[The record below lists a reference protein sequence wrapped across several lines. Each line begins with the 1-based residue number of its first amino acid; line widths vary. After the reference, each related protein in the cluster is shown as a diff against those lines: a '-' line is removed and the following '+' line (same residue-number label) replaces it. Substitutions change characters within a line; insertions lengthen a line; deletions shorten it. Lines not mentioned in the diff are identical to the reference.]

1 LTAARVHAQDAE
13 GRGHDVLPQTR
24 YAKSGDVYIAYQVV
38 GDAPLDLLL
47 VSGGMTHLECSW
59 EFPAFA
65 RSARRL
71 ASFSRLILFDKR
83 GTGLSDRMSG
93 PATLE
98 ERMDDVRA
106 VLDAVGSERAAL
118 YGVSEGGPMSALFAA
133 TYPTRTSA
141 LVLYGTIAKFT
152 ADEGYP
158 WGWSPGVFDQI
169 LQATVASWGQVDS
182 PFPPLLAP
190 SLAGDMRF
198 REGWA
203 RFERQAASPGA
214 VAALMR
220 MNAEIDIR
228 HILPTIRVPTLIVH
242 RAGDTLVAVGQGRYL
257 AEHIPGAKYVELA
270 GADHLPIAGDSDAI
284 NDAIEEFLTGA
295 RHVEEPDRVLATVLF
310 TDIVRSTE
318 RAAELGDRRW
328 LALLDEHHAVVRR
341 ELARFRGREVKTTGD
356 GFLATFD
363 GPARA
368 VRCARSLVEAIQR
381 LGLEVRTGLH
391 TGECEMVGD
400 DVRGIAVHTAARVAG
415 AAASGEVL
423 VSSTVKDLVAGAGIT
438 FVERGTRALK
448 GVPGKWRL
456 FAVSAV
462 QP

>member
-1 LTAARVHAQDAE
+1 MPTAW
-13 GRGHDVLPQTR
+13 GHGVQPQTR
-24 YAKSGDVYIAYQVV
+24 YAKSGDIYIAYQVV

-47 VSGGMTHLECSW
+47 VSGGVTHLECSW
-59 EFPAFA
+59 EIPAFA
-65 RSARRL
+65 YFARRL

-118 YGVSEGGPMSALFAA
+118 VGVSEGGPMSALFAA

-141 LVLYGTIAKFT
+141 LVLYGTVAKFT

-158 WGWSPGVFDQI
+158 WGWSPDMFHQI
-169 LQATVASWGQVDS
+169 VDVGVASWGQLDS
-182 PFPPLLAP
+182 PGLSFLAP
-190 SLAGDMRF
+190 SLAGDIRL
-198 REGWA
+198 RELWS

-214 VAALMR
+214 FAAMMH

-228 HILPTIRVPTLIVH
+228 HVLPTIRVPTLVVH
-242 RAGDTLVAVGQGRYL
+242 RTDDTTIAVGQGRYL
-257 AEHIPGAKYVELA
+257 AEHIPGAKYLELT
-270 GADHLPIAGDSDAI
+270 GADHLPIAGDTDAI
-284 NDAIEEFLTGA
+284 LDAIEEFLTGA
-295 RHVEEPDRVLATVLF
+295 RRAEEPDRVLATVLF
-310 TDIVRSTE
+310 TDIVGSTE
-318 RAAELGDRRW
+318 RAAALGDRRW
-328 LALLDEHHAVVRR
+328 LALLDEHHAIVRR

-368 VRCARSLVEAIQR
+368 VRCGRSIVEEIQR
-381 LGLEVRTGLH
+381 LGLAVRAGLH
-391 TGECEMVGD
+391 TGECEMAGD

-415 AAASGEVL
+415 AAAAGEVL

-438 FVERGTRALK
+438 FVERGSRALK

-456 FAVSAV
+456 FAVNAA

>member
-1 LTAARVHAQDAE
+1 MQ
-13 GRGHDVLPQTR
+13 PQTR

-38 GDAPLDLLL
+38 GDAPLDLVL
-47 VSGGMTHLECSW
+47 VLGGVTHLEYWW
-59 EFPAFA
+59 EFPDFA
-65 RSARRL
+65 RILRRL

-93 PATLE
+93 AATLE

-118 YGVSEGGPMSALFAA
+118 VGVSEGGPMCALFAA

-141 LVLYGTIAKFT
+141 LVLYGTVAKFT

-158 WGWSPGVFDQI
+158 WGWPPEMLDQI
-169 LQATVASWGQVDS
+169 VEGAVASWGHVDS
-182 PFPPLLAP
+182 PMLAFLAP
-190 SLAGDMRF
+190 SLAGDPRL
-198 REGWA
+198 REVWA

-214 VAALMR
+214 FAALMH

-228 HILPTIRVPTLIVH
+228 HVLPTIRVPTLVLH
-242 RAGDTLVAVGQGRYL
+242 RTGDAVVAVGQGRYL
-257 AEHIPGAKYVELA
+257 AEHIPAAKYVELA

-284 NDAIEEFLTGA
+284 FDAVEEFLTGA
-295 RHVEEPDRVLATVLF
+295 RHVEEPDRLLATVLF
-310 TDIVRSTE
+310 TDIVGSTE

-328 LALLDEHHAVVRR
+328 LRLLDEHHAVVRR
-341 ELARFRGREVKTTGD
+341 ELARFRGSEVKTTGD

-368 VRCARSLVEAIQR
+368 VRCARSIVEEIRR

-400 DVRGIAVHTAARVAG
+400 DVRGIAVHTAARVAA

-448 GVPGKWRL
+448 GVPGQWRL
-456 FAVSAV
+456 FAVNALLD
-462 QP
+462 

>member
-1 LTAARVHAQDAE
+1 
-13 GRGHDVLPQTR
+13 
-24 YAKSGDVYIAYQVV
+24 
-38 GDAPLDLLL
+38 
-47 VSGGMTHLECSW
+47 
-59 EFPAFA
+59 
-65 RSARRL
+65 
-71 ASFSRLILFDKR
+71 
-83 GTGLSDRMSG
+83 
-93 PATLE
+93 
-98 ERMDDVRA
+98 
-106 VLDAVGSERAAL
+106 
-118 YGVSEGGPMSALFAA
+118 
-133 TYPTRTSA
+133 
-141 LVLYGTIAKFT
+141 
-152 ADEGYP
+152 
-158 WGWSPGVFDQI
+158 
-169 LQATVASWGQVDS
+169 VDS